1 MQIFTTLEE
10 NNLLEIERMKD
21 SDDELELLKQQ
32 KKQREKDFKEQM
44 EALEATDARDKKR
57 IQESMMERDALLTF
71 TEENKSQNIEE
82 NTFNQI

>member
-1 MQIFTTLEE
+1 
-10 NNLLEIERMKD
+10 
-21 SDDELELLKQQ
+21 
-32 KKQREKDFKEQM
+32 M